1 MRLSISDV
9 KELVTTFH
17 EIWKVGQEIIR
28 TASSKKNYASRI
40 PTRIAYFAR
49 KEEAEIREKLK
60 ILCKGRNSNSVVKTL
75 LLHGPSGY
83 GKHYSAAKV
92 MDTIYT
98 SRITNS
104 FVSRTDQSKTKFFLQ
119 KPAIRWTLNATN
131 TRTLFE
137 SYSSLAKEIGLIDEA
152 KAAYWELPLHSR
164 TSEGRQ
170 YQMYLHDRS
179 EKDAYDEALEQIYEE
194 VMRALGQ
201 NDSWVILIEGSS
213 ENVASLRRFWP
224 QPGESGFGNGLVIMT
239 TGDNNNS
246 KLLFGDED
254 DSVLQKVY
262 IGKMTNHDAI
272 QFLQSKTDM
281 KATGSDTNYAKDIAV
296 DMLKCNPQDI
306 AK

>member
-9 KELVTTFH
+9 KELVPTFH

-49 KEEAEIREKLK
+49 KEEAEIRGKLK

-83 GKHYSAAKV
+83 GKHYSAANV

-170 YQMYLHDRS
+170 YQMYLHDRC
-179 EKDAYDEALEQIYEE
+179 EKDAYDEALEQIYEG
-194 VMRALGQ
+194 VMRELGQ

-213 ENVASLRRFWP
+213 EKVASLRRFWP

>member
-17 EIWKVGQEIIR
+17 EILKVGQEIIR
-28 TASSKKNYASRI
+28 TASSRKNYASRI

-49 KEEAEIREKLK
+49 KEEAEIRGKLK

-83 GKHYSAAKV
+83 GKHYSAANV

-179 EKDAYDEALEQIYEE
+179 EKDAYDEALEQIYEG

-213 ENVASLRRFWP
+213 ENVASLRRFLP

>member
-17 EIWKVGQEIIR
+17 EILKIGQEIIR
-28 TASSKKNYASRI
+28 TASSRKNYASRI

-49 KEEAEIREKLK
+49 KEEAEIRGKLK

-98 SRITNS
+98 SRIINS

-152 KAAYWELPLHSR
+152 KAAYWELTLHIR

-201 NDSWVILIEGSS
+201 NDSWVILIGGSS

-224 QPGESGFGNGLVIMT
+224 QPGESGFGNGLVIMI

>member
-9 KELVTTFH
+9 KEWVTTLCA
-17 EIWKVGQEIIR
+17 IWKLGEEIIR
-28 TASSKKNYASRI
+28 TASSRKNHASRI
-40 PTRIAYFAR
+40 PSCTGYFPR
-49 KEEAEIREKLK
+49 KEEAEIRGKLK

-83 GKHYSAAKV
+83 GKHYSAANV
-92 MDTIYT
+92 MHTIYT

-104 FVSRTDQSKTKFFLQ
+104 FVSRTDQGKPKCFVQ

-137 SYSSLAKEIGLIDEA
+137 SYSSLAKEVGLIDEA

-170 YQMYLHDRS
+170 YQMYLHDRC
-179 EKDAYDEALEQIYEE
+179 EKDAYDEALEQIYGE

-224 QPGESGFGNGLVIMT
+224 HPGDSRFGNGLVIMR

-246 KLLFGDED
+246 KLLFRDED

-281 KATGSDTNYAKDIAV
+281 KATGSDTKYAKDIAV

>member
-1 MRLSISDV
+1 MRRSISDV
-9 KELVTTFH
+9 KEWVTTFQ
-17 EIWKVGQEIIR
+17 EIWKLGQEIIR
-28 TASSKKNYASRI
+28 TASSRKNYASRI
-40 PTRIAYFAR
+40 PTRIAYFER
-49 KEEAEIREKLK
+49 EEEAEMREKLK

-83 GKHYSAAKV
+83 GKHYSAANV

-152 KAAYWELPLHSR
+152 KAAYWELLLHSR

-179 EKDAYDEALEQIYEE
+179 EKDAYDEALEQIYER

-213 ENVASLRRFWP
+213 EKVASLRRFWP
-224 QPGESGFGNGLVIMT
+224 QPGDSGFGNGLVIMT

-272 QFLQSKTDM
+272 QFLESKTDM
-281 KATGSDTNYAKDIAV
+281 KATGIDTKYAKDIAV